1 MDDVTKQERRSSKA
15 SVAKFLKENASVLL
29 GSAALEGADPRLF
42 AYLQKIV
49 SDPDRHNLFELL
61 AVRRFFS
68 FLGRYNFLP
77 GKIRKVI
84 TCIEALKFPGP
95 SGLSHITLSPVQVFI
110 LCGIYGFYMEDGR
123 RVTRNVLLFVPR
135 KFGKTT
141 FIAGIAIYEMLF
153 GDADGQVYACANSYN
168 QAKICFNLI
177 RKALKVLDKT
187 GKRFRVN
194 REIVYP
200 IRPGLS
206 SFAQCLASDASTL
219 DGLNASCYILDEFA
233 QAKDASLR
241 NVMSTSTGTRE
252 NPLELIITTASEVQD
267 GPCASTL
274 SAYQDILMGKA
285 SDDSVF
291 AVIFT
296 PDVDDAEDDP
306 ATWAKVQPHLGVTVQ
321 QDYYERQWEKAQQTA
336 ENMLAFRTKLLN
348 IFVTDVTRQW
358 LTGDE
363 IRDLY
368 RPFSWDAL
376 DGTNPPLAMVS
387 FDLSVWNDFSCVCYQ
402 IYNQESGTF
411 HFHLDYYLPQGTL
424 ANHANAAV
432 YQQWADDGYLI
443 LLPGDVIDYDLI
455 VRDIITRNG
464 KIVIAG
470 IGYDPYKA
478 KTAVNL
484 LTAAGAGNVLQPI
497 KQTYGNF
504 TGSVEAL
511 ELMVKTKVCSFT
523 PNPITAWCFGNC
535 CMDEDKLGNRK
546 PIKGRLSAKI
556 DGAVCALMTQ
566 NMCLNFKRS
575 R

>member
-1 MDDVTKQERRSSKA
+1 MDDVTKQERRTAKA
-15 SVAKFLKENASVLL
+15 ATVDFLRAHGDDLLSHVALDGVDGRLQEYFGKVV
-29 GSAALEGADPRLF
+29 ADPE
-42 AYLQKIV
+42 
-49 SDPDRHNLFELL
+49 PHNLFELL
-61 AVRRFFS
+61 AVRRFLA
-68 FLGRYNFLP
+68 FLDRYDFRP
-77 GKIRKVI
+77 GKVRKVI
-84 TCIEALKFPGP
+84 TCIEALKFPGKKGM
-95 SGLSHITLSPVQVFI
+95 SRIKLSPVQVFI
-110 LCGIYGFYMEDGR
+110 LCGIYGFYDDDGR

-177 RKALKVLDKT
+177 RKALKALDKT

-194 REIVYP
+194 RELVYP

-241 NVMSTSTGTRE
+241 NVMATSTGTRD
-252 NPLELIITTASEVQD
+252 NPLELIITTASDVQE
-267 GPCASTL
+267 GPCASTIA
-274 SAYQDILMGKA
+274 SYQDILLGKD

-291 AVIFT
+291 AVIFQ

-306 ATWAKVQPHLGVTVQ
+306 ATWAKVQPHLGITVKA
-321 QDYYERQWEKAQQTA
+321 DYYRRQWAKAQQTA

-348 IFVTDVTRQW
+348 IFATNAAKQW
-358 LTGDE
+358 MTGDE

-368 RPFSWDAL
+368 RPFSWDSL
-376 DGTNPPLAMVS
+376 DTENPPIAMVA
-387 FDLSVWNDFSCVCYQ
+387 FDLSVWDDFSCVAYQ
-402 IYNQESGTF
+402 IYDESAGTF
-411 HFHLDYYLPQGTL
+411 HFHLDYYLPEGTL
-424 ANHANAAV
+424 SNHANAAI
-432 YQQWADDGYLI
+432 YRQWADDGYLT
-443 LLPGDVIDYDLI
+443 LLPGDVIDYDRIAQDI
-455 VRDIITRNG
+455 VGHNG
-464 KIVIAG
+464 SVVIAG

-484 LTAAGAGNVLQPI
+484 LKAMGAGSVLQGI

-504 TGSVEAL
+504 TGAVEAL
-511 ELMVKTKVCSFT
+511 ELMIKTKVCSFT

-546 PIKGRLSAKI
+546 PIKVKLSAKI
-556 DGAVCALMTQ
+556 DGAVCCLMTQ
-566 NMCLNFKRS
+566 NQCLNFKR
-575 R
+575 